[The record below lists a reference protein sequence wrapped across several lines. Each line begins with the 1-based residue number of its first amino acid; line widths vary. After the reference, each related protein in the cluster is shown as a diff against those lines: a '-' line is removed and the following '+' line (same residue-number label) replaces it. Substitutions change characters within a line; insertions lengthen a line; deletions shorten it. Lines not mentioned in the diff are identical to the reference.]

1 VLPFWAC
8 RYSAGFFL
16 ARLPDS
22 ENGRLVSSLGFV
34 VDYSNGLVYTPRTGG
49 YGVRRPLI
57 LLSLFLVTAVAWACG
72 DKLMLI
78 MGARSSRIKP
88 VRPAVILA
96 YPGQTASAALIRDL
110 QRQLTIR
117 RAGHRIQVVE
127 DAAGLDNA
135 LKGGKYDLVMA
146 DVANAN
152 ELSQRVLSA
161 PSKPVI
167 LPVAFQASKE
177 EQSAAQKK
185 YHCLL
190 KAPANPENYLVAI
203 DQAMDWKLK
212 TTNR

>member
-1 VLPFWAC
+1 M
-8 RYSAGFFL
+8 
-16 ARLPDS
+16 
-22 ENGRLVSSLGFV
+22 
-34 VDYSNGLVYTPRTGG
+34 
-49 YGVRRPLI
+49 RRSLI
-57 LLSLFLVTAVAWACG
+57 LLGLLLLAAVAWACG
-72 DKLMLI
+72 DKLMLV

-88 VRPAVILA
+88 AHPALILA
-96 YPGQTASAALIRDL
+96 YPGQTASATLIRDL
-110 QRQLTIR
+110 RLQPAVKK
-117 RAGHRIQVVE
+117 AGHRIQVVE
-127 DAAGLDNA
+127 DATGLDNA

-161 PSKPVI
+161 PSKPVL

-190 KAPANPENYLVAI
+190 KAPSNPENYLVAI

-212 TTNR
+212 KINR